1 MRWLDNITDS
11 MNMSLSKLW
20 ELVMGGLACCI
31 PWGRKQ
37 LNTNEQVNSKNEQRY
52 LYESKEGNSSN
63 IGLLH
68 IELF

>member
-1 MRWLDNITDS
+1 
-11 MNMSLSKLW
+11 
-20 ELVMGGLACCI
+20 MGGLACCI

-52 LYESKEGNSSN
+52 LYESKECNSSN